1 MDTIEVIQD
10 VPSDMNCLSLSYSS
24 YKSRHTV
31 KALTDVVPNSALVFK
46 SELLLGSTSGA
57 AIVDHCGVLIQKHF
71 QPGYLI

>member
-46 SELLLGSTSGA
+46 SEL
-57 AIVDHCGVLIQKHF
+57 
-71 QPGYLI
+71 